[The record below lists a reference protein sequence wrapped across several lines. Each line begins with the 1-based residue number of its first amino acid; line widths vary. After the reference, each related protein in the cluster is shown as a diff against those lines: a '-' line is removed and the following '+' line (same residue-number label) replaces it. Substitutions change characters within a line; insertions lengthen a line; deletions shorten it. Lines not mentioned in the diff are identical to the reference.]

1 MVEGD
6 APRFPGVSPERKQ
19 GGHMSRSAMQEPTG
33 KDESFSPEPTDRILT
48 VPNVI
53 IMFRLVSIPV
63 IAVLVAKN
71 HLFAGLVLLAVSAMS
86 DGVDGYVARRYNQV
100 TKLGQILDPIADRLL
115 IFFSVLAL
123 ASIGIMPWWVLAAV
137 VLREL
142 VLGIQVLRLASYGY
156 GPLPVHFVG
165 KAGTAVLMISVPVY
179 IVSALGEGTLFT
191 VLHDLGD
198 AGSIWGCA
206 LYWVAGII
214 YLWQGTHVIRGE
226 KVADART
233 GAAR

>member
-1 MVEGD
+1 
-6 APRFPGVSPERKQ
+6 
-19 GGHMSRSAMQEPTG
+19 MSRSTRQEPTG
-33 KDESFSPEPTDRILT
+33 QDESFSPEPNDKILT

-53 IMFRLVSIPV
+53 SMFRLVSIPV
-63 IAVLVAKN
+63 IAVLVVQN
-71 HLFAGLVLLAVSAMS
+71 HLFAGLALLAVSAMS
-86 DGVDGYVARRYNQV
+86 DGVDGYIARRYNQV

-115 IFFSVLAL
+115 IFFSILAL

-165 KAGTAVLMISVPVY
+165 KAGTAVLMITVPVY
-179 IVSALGEGTLFT
+179 IVSALGESTLFT

-198 AGSIWGCA
+198 AGAIWGCV

-214 YLWQGTHVIRGE
+214 YLWQGTHVIHDE
-226 KVADART
+226 KAAGTRA